1 MDRIFKLVKKNNTTL
16 QFCVLVMFIFF
27 TGSTVLAQ
35 ESRFEVSSIE
45 IPIGNNS
52 NNDDAVVAPVKVS
65 TSELNSNMN
74 FILWFMGTK
83 EDVNSTKSGG
93 SFYSKKSVITSGREP
108 NHLLMKTLLKKA
120 VNAQSC

>member
-1 MDRIFKLVKKNNTTL
+1 MDRILNLIKKDNNTF
-16 QFCVLVMFIFF
+16 QFCIIVLFF
-27 TGSTVLAQ
+27 LFVNPTLFAQ

-45 IPIGNNS
+45 VPIN
-52 NNDDAVVAPVKVS
+52 NNDSAVTPAKVS

-120 VNAQSC
+120 INAQSC